1 MLLVFL
7 VAAITKVEEDVDG
20 GPPGVL
26 SIFLVAATIKVE
38 EDVNGGPPW
47 GVLSVFLA
55 VATTEVEEDVDGRP
69 PGGCCQ
75 YFWQQPPPKLKKT
88 SMATP
93 LSRGAISIFGS
104 MHHRS

>member
-38 EDVNGGPPW
+38 EDVNGGPP
-47 GVLSVFLA
+47 G
-55 VATTEVEEDVDGRP
+55 E
-69 PGGCCQ
+69 CCQ
-75 YFWQQPPPKLKKT
+75 YFWQ
-88 SMATP
+88 
-93 LSRGAISIFGS
+93 
-104 MHHRS
+104 